1 MDSGFPRSESHER
14 WANYFFKEI
23 WNDPNLPEKVK
34 WTNIAIAYVNQ
45 SKKQNKMKENR
56 IENKEKVNG
65 KANIRTDIYL
75 KDMSRRRVM
84 K

>member
-1 MDSGFPRSESHER
+1 MEVKCPVAMCGWEGKTHQFHKHIEEYKITWKNVMDSGFPRSESHER

-45 SKKQNKMKENR
+45 
-56 IENKEKVNG
+56 I
-65 KANIRTDIYL
+65 
-75 KDMSRRRVM
+75 
-84 K
+84 